1 MSINIGGGEL
11 RELKPRILVL
21 GVGGAGGNA
30 INAMIDAGMH
40 GVEFVAVNTDAQD
53 LKMSKADAKIQIGV
67 NLTKGL
73 GAGAKHD
80 IGQAAA
86 DESINEIVNYI
97 QGSNMVFITSGMGGG
112 TGTGAS
118 HVIAKAAREL
128 NILTVGVTTLPFA
141 YEGPKRMRRALQGL
155 EEFKKHLDTIIVV
168 PNQNLFK
175 IANEK
180 TTLEQSFSLSND
192 VLKHGVQSVTDLMV
206 RPGMINLDFAD
217 VETIMSSM
225 GKAMMGTGES
235 EGDNRAME
243 AADIA
248 LNNPLIDDYSL
259 KGAKGLL
266 VNITGGK
273 DITLFEVD
281 KAINKIRAEVDP
293 EAELIFGAIKDDN
306 MNGKIRV
313 SIVATSLDG
322 KSAYKKEGNNTIFN
336 IFDRSH
342 QKESVS
348 TNLFSN
354 KNLENNSSNTYG
366 ANALKIETENEIK
379 NEPPLILN
387 ETEIDESY
395 LQKKNDLSEN
405 KINDHSLNDISIENA
420 SYVENNIDNAFLEN
434 ESIEDS
440 SEPKMFGDNTA
451 NGDSTE
457 ENIEMFNSADEHN
470 EDDFEI
476 PAFLRKQKF

>member
-1 MSINIGGGEL
+1 MPKVYWLISL
-11 RELKPRILVL
+11 R
-21 GVGGAGGNA
+21 
-30 INAMIDAGMH
+30 
-40 GVEFVAVNTDAQD
+40 
-53 LKMSKADAKIQIGV
+53 
-67 NLTKGL
+67 
-73 GAGAKHD
+73 
-80 IGQAAA
+80 
-86 DESINEIVNYI
+86 
-97 QGSNMVFITSGMGGG
+97 
-112 TGTGAS
+112 
-118 HVIAKAAREL
+118 
-128 NILTVGVTTLPFA
+128 
-141 YEGPKRMRRALQGL
+141 KRY
-155 EEFKKHLDTIIVV
+155 
-168 PNQNLFK
+168 N
-175 IANEK
+175 
-180 TTLEQSFSLSND
+180 S
-192 VLKHGVQSVTDLMV
+192 
-206 RPGMINLDFAD
+206 
-217 VETIMSSM
+217 
-225 GKAMMGTGES
+225 
-235 EGDNRAME
+235 
-243 AADIA
+243 
-248 LNNPLIDDYSL
+248 
-259 KGAKGLL
+259 
-266 VNITGGK
+266 
-273 DITLFEVD
+273 FEVD

-322 KSAYKKEGNNTIFN
+322 KSAYKKEGNNKIFN

-379 NEPPLILN
+379 NETPLILN
-387 ETEIDESY
+387 ETKIDESY
-395 LQKKNDLSEN
+395 LPKKNDLSEN

-434 ESIEDS
+434 ESIES
-440 SEPKMFGDNTA
+440 SEPKMFGDNTT